1 MNFDV
6 VYSHSQ
12 NAADLHLDKKEIL
25 RYMGNR
31 GTPSMETDMLIDSLI
46 ENVRHKALPRG
57 SFVLKRLEKKHES
70 IRIGSM
76 SIESNNLAKNLDGCE
91 AVILFALTCG
101 AQIDRLMAS
110 KSSTEPS
117 KALTISAIATT
128 LCEAYA
134 DSLCAELESYFKKQE
149 LYLRSRFS
157 PGYGD
162 FELEFQKDIVA
173 QTEAVKRCSIT
184 LTDSLMLVPSKS
196 VTGIIGLGKEP
207 THCPPAGCEA
217 CIKTDCR
224 YRR

>member
-12 NAADLHLDKKEIL
+12 NAADLHIDKKEIL
-25 RYMGNR
+25 RYMGHR
-31 GTPSMETDMLIDSLI
+31 GEASKETDMLIDSLV
-46 ENVRHKALPRG
+46 ENVRQKTMPRG
-57 SFVLKRLEKKHES
+57 AFVLKKLERERES

-76 SIESNNLAKNLDGCE
+76 DIASKSLAKNLDGCE
-91 AVILFALTCG
+91 MVILFAITCG
-101 AQIDRLMAS
+101 AQVDRLIGS

-134 DSLCAELESYFKKQE
+134 DSLCGELKAYFAKQG
-149 LYLRSRFS
+149 LYLRPRFS

-162 FELEFQKDIVA
+162 FALEFQKYIVTM
-173 QTEAVKRCSIT
+173 TEASKRCSIT

-196 VTGIIGLGKEP
+196 VTGIIGIGKEM
-207 THCPPAGCEA
+207 THCPPSGCEA
-217 CIKTDCR
+217 CSKTDCR